1 MFSIKSILVVS
12 IVIIVTLTFVFP
24 WNQDCYGS
32 ASCIS
37 GNVTKVIDGD
47 TLEVNNKPVRIAL
60 VSAPELD
67 QVGGLEAKEF
77 VTTICPVG
85 SPVLVDEDDGQI
97 EGSYDRM
104 IAMIHC
110 RGKILN
116 EELIDNNHGVLSSQ
130 FCSISE
136 FSEMMWASENGC

>member
-1 MFSIKSILVVS
+1 M
-12 IVIIVTLTFVFP
+12 FP

-32 ASCIS
+32 ARWIS
-37 GNVTKVIDGD
+37 GNVTSVIDGD
-47 TLEVNNKPVRIAL
+47 TIEVNDKPIRIAL
-60 VSAPELD
+60 VSAPEID
-67 QVGGLEAKEF
+67 QVMGLEAKEF

-116 EELIDNNHGVLSSQ
+116 EEIIGNDHGIISSQ
-130 FCSISE
+130 FCSVSE
-136 FSEMMWASENGC
+136 LSEMAWASENGC